1 LEEIK
6 TQNKKLRQAIT
17 TLTVGFEEERKKQEA
32 AFKADTSKDKKIAD
46 LQRKLEEM
54 DFLLEEIEQKEEERA
69 EMEKR
74 LEEIVEYE
82 NMVEEMVSEIAKKDD
97 IIEEIT
103 AKFGVVQEEYR
114 LMEDLNNQF
123 E

>member
-1 LEEIK
+1 
-6 TQNKKLRQAIT
+6 
-17 TLTVGFEEERKKQEA
+17 
-32 AFKADTSKDKKIAD
+32 
-46 LQRKLEEM
+46 
-54 DFLLEEIEQKEEERA
+54 
-69 EMEKR
+69 MEKR

-103 AKFGVVQEEYR
+103 AKFAVVQEEYR